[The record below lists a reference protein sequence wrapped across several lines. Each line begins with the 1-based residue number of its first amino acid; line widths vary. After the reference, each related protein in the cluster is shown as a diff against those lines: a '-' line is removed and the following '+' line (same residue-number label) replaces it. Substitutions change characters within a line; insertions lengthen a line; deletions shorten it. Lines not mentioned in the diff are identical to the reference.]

1 MALGRKTQ
9 RPGGSRSRGG
19 GWPVFYWPSPQGWFL
34 AELPRRKEPLCTLA
48 RNVSRWC
55 TSTPSDRE
63 EKSVAHNGKGLPP
76 SPMRTPPLRP
86 LHDACTIGNF
96 RNVYVVPIV
105 EQRMVGIFRVSSIF
119 SDSGRTWCRSSF
131 DFFRD
136 SHKGRTFLINFLS
149 YFAPRH
155 LNLIFV
161 NCLFYLDVGFVNRYM
176 ESVFPESQED
186 SGKWNCFLDSVHSWC
201 VYLLQIYLAK

>member
-1 MALGRKTQ
+1 MGK
-9 RPGGSRSRGG
+9 
-19 GWPVFYWPSPQGWFL
+19 
-34 AELPRRKEPLCTLA
+34 
-48 RNVSRWC
+48 VSL
-55 TSTPSDRE
+55 
-63 EKSVAHNGKGLPP
+63 LPP
-76 SPMRTPPLRP
+76 CGPLLCAPFTTRVP
-86 LHDACTIGNF
+86 L
-96 RNVYVVPIV
+96 
-105 EQRMVGIFRVSSIF
+105 GISEMY
-119 SDSGRTWCRSSF
+119 TWCLLSNKEWSEFSEFLPSFPTAVEHGVDRSSF